1 MAIPAM
7 AQNEDKLTKEQRER
21 EELAKLISNLFSSS
35 DSVAEGTCGNPC
47 PRVDSSG
54 SGGIGGCSWRLEGGG
69 CISLPRP
76 SLDFNQS
83 GNVVVEIIVD
93 RQGYVISVR
102 ISDKGTTITDSE
114 ILKSALQAAKKA
126 KFTPGEGNR
135 RGYITYQFRLM

>member
-1 MAIPAM
+1 M
-7 AQNEDKLTKEQRER
+7 
-21 EELAKLISNLFSSS
+21 
-35 DSVAEGTCGNPC
+35 AEGTCGNPG
-47 PRVDSSG
+47 PRVDSIG
-54 SGGIGGCSWRLEGGG
+54 NGGIGGLSWSLEGRG

-83 GNVVVEIIVD
+83 GNVVVEITVD

-114 ILKSALQAAKKA
+114 ILNSALQAAMKA

-135 RGYITYQFRLM
+135 RGYITYRFRFM